1 MESKIDIDSI
11 RAEDFAFQFRETECT
26 LGTNTATYVYI
37 VGSSPCGVPGPEII
51 SITAPDIAGCR
62 TDC

>member
-26 LGTNTATYVYI
+26 LGTNTATLRF
-37 VGSSPCGVPGPEII
+37 G
-51 SITAPDIAGCR
+51 
-62 TDC
+62 